1 MEEPRSH
8 PILLISARWPSRALV
23 AAQIAESTQRDVVS
37 GSSVNEALGVIKL
50 GGIEP
55 VLLVVDAGQQIGREG
70 LARLLE
76 AEPDLPLV
84 AIVSRLRRDAF
95 ETLRDRC
102 AGFLLR
108 PVSIGRVARTVAQVL
123 EELP

>member
-8 PILLISARWPSRALV
+8 PILVISGRWQSRALL
-23 AAQIAESTQRDVVS
+23 AAQIAESTQRDIVS
-37 GSSVNEALGVIKL
+37 ASSVNEALGVITL
-50 GGIEP
+50 GGIKP

-76 AEPDLPLV
+76 AEPGVPLV
-84 AIVSRLRRDAF
+84 AIVSRLCRDAF
-95 ETLRDRC
+95 DTLRDRC
-102 AGFLLR
+102 AAYVLR

>member
-1 MEEPRSH
+1 MEESRSH
-8 PILLISARWPSRALV
+8 PILLISARWPSRALLV
-23 AAQIAESTQRDVVS
+23 AQIAESTQRDIVS
-37 GSSVNEALGVIKL
+37 ASSVNKALGAIKL

-55 VLLVVDAGQQIGREG
+55 VLLVVDAGQQIGRGG

-76 AEPDLPLV
+76 AAPDVPLV

-95 ETLRDRC
+95 DTLRDSC
-102 AGFLLR
+102 AAYVMR